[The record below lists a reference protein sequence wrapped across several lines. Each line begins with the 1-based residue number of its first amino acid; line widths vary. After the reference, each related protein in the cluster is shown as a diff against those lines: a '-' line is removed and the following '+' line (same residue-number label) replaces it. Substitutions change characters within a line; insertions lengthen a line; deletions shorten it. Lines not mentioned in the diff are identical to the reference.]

1 MPNKESSSDTLTT
14 VLAKAQSELKKAAK
28 SADNPYFKSKYAGL
42 EEVIEACRN
51 TLNKHG
57 IAVTQTVEYTPELT
71 EHVRLPLPLPILE
84 GDEGE
89 KGNLATK
96 TIPQQTLLVTTLL
109 YRDQSLRSVIPL
121 NYKLGDMQS
130 FGSAVTYARRYGL
143 AAICCLSTKDSLDD
157 DGNKAVGNKVVGE
170 EKVNKRSNYR
180 KAKPATPE
188 VPATTAD
195 EFLK

>member
-42 EEVIEACRN
+42 DEVIEACRN

-71 EHVRLPLPLPILE
+71 EHVRLPLPLPIIE
-84 GDEGE
+84 GDDGE

-109 YRDQSLRSVIPL
+109 YGDQSIRSIIPL
-121 NYKLGDMQS
+121 NYRLGDMQS
-130 FGSAVTYARRYGL
+130 FGSALTYARRYGL
-143 AAICCLSTKDSLDD
+143 ASICCLATEDSLDD
-157 DGNKAVGNKVVGE
+157 DGNKAVGEEEVAAKVS
-170 EKVNKRSNYR
+170 KRSNYR
-180 KAKPATPE
+180 SKPSVPK

-195 EFLK
+195 DFLK

>member
-42 EEVIEACRN
+42 DEVIEACRN

-57 IAVTQTVEYTPELT
+57 IAVTQTVEYTPE
-71 EHVRLPLPLPILE
+71 VIRK
-84 GDEGE
+84 GE
-89 KGNLATK
+89 VSEEKYT
-96 TIPQQTLLVTTLL
+96 TPQQTLLVTTLL
-109 YRDQSLRSVIPL
+109 YREQSIRSVIPL

-130 FGSAVTYARRYGL
+130 FGSALTYARRYGL
-143 AAICCLSTKDSLDD
+143 ASICCLATEDSLDD
-157 DGNKAVGNKVVGE
+157 DGNKAVGEEKVAA
-170 EKVNKRSNYR
+170 KVNKRSNYR
-180 KAKPATPE
+180 KTKSIAQE
-188 VPATTAD
+188 VAPATTAD

>member
-42 EEVIEACRN
+42 DEVIEACRN

-57 IAVTQTVEYTPELT
+57 IAVTQTVEYTPEVT
-71 EHVRLPLPLPILE
+71 RK
-84 GDEGE
+84 GE
-89 KGNLATK
+89 VSEDKYT
-96 TIPQQTLLVTTLL
+96 TPQQTLLVTTLL
-109 YRDQSLRSVIPL
+109 YGDQSIRSIIPL

-130 FGSAVTYARRYGL
+130 FGSALTYAKRYGL
-143 AAICCLSTKDSLDD
+143 SSICCLATEDALDD
-157 DGNKAVGNKVVGE
+157 DGNKAVGEEKVAA
-170 EKVNKRSNYR
+170 KVNKRSNYR
-180 KAKPATPE
+180 KTKSNEQE
-188 VPATTAD
+188 VAPATTAD

>member
-42 EEVIEACRN
+42 DEVIEACRN

-57 IAVTQTVEYTPELT
+57 IAVTQTVEYTPEVT
-71 EHVRLPLPLPILE
+71 RT
-84 GDEGE
+84 GE
-89 KGNLATK
+89 KSEDKYT
-96 TIPQQTLLVTTLL
+96 TPQQTLLVTTLL
-109 YRDQSLRSVIPL
+109 YGDQSIRSVIPL

-130 FGSAVTYARRYGL
+130 FGSALTYARRYGL
-143 AAICCLSTKDSLDD
+143 ASICCLATEDSLDD
-157 DGNKAVGNKVVGE
+157 DGNKAVGEEKVAA
-170 EKVNKRSNYR
+170 KVNKRSNYR
-180 KAKPATPE
+180 KTKSIAQE
-188 VPATTAD
+188 VAPATTAD